1 METTEAG
8 SSTDPQKK
16 YAINILAWDVAIL
29 CYFSEAAAT
38 MVNQS
43 GKDIWCT
50 GAAILTKLTVFLSK
64 NLVIHSLTLQQTTP
78 LNLNINGLKY
88 SSPME
93 NKLDFPSFQEKKK
106 SFLLSRANLF
116 QDNWHLRTSKHSVNL
131 QKSYKHESAWLG
143 DLLQYWSNR
152 LSRNIWHAEVSVV
165 SFFSSE
171 KLYYLCNFFFHNIS
185 SISSAMFMF
194 EGVTANTHLKT
205 GLPLSLVPRK
215 YR

>member
-50 GAAILTKLTVFLSK
+50 GAAILIKLTVFLSK

-93 NKLDFPSFQEKKK
+93 NKLDFPSFQEKK
-106 SFLLSRANLF
+106 NLF
-116 QDNWHLRTSKHSVNL
+116 YFQEQTFFKIIDISELQSTQSIFKNPTNMKVHGLVTS
-131 QKSYKHESAWLG
+131 
-143 DLLQYWSNR
+143 
-152 LSRNIWHAEVSVV
+152 
-165 SFFSSE
+165 FS
-171 KLYYLCNFFFHNIS
+171 
-185 SISSAMFMF
+185 
-194 EGVTANTHLKT
+194 T
-205 GLPLSLVPRK
+205 GLIGYPGTFGMLK
-215 YR
+215 CQ